1 MTASSPIATA
11 LRVASPKYTPSI
23 RPTFGWLLR
32 SPMQQEP
39 SKLEAPSPS
48 LFLFFSSLNSPPE
61 TMGKHPPPRA
71 PPVRI
76 TSPKPPPL
84 PTPSFG
90 WLSSFFFKWRPP
102 RLVRRPSLQ
111 FVDGR
116 HFGAPNKGIER
127 SARDPGRRTPL
138 LGSWGAA
145 APRFESMA
153 GVAMEREGE
162 AAGGRVAAAHLE
174 LCVVVGSAPRLGFL
188 STLVYSNE
196 QLGTQKIL
204 IV

>member
-1 MTASSPIATA
+1 M
-11 LRVASPKYTPSI
+11 
-23 RPTFGWLLR
+23 
-32 SPMQQEP
+32 
-39 SKLEAPSPS
+39 
-48 LFLFFSSLNSPPE
+48 
-61 TMGKHPPPRA
+61 
-71 PPVRI
+71 
-76 TSPKPPPL
+76 
-84 PTPSFG
+84 
-90 WLSSFFFKWRPP
+90 
-102 RLVRRPSLQ
+102 RRPSLQ